1 MRVKYPIRNISRRS
15 QVQFRLET
23 SSDRIREKNYEF
35 TAQLMIQNR
44 RGSSLPLDGFDVK
57 APQFRQIINI

>member
-1 MRVKYPIRNISRRS
+1 MPIRNIGRRS

-23 SSDRIREKNYEF
+23 LTDGIREKNYEF

-44 RGSSLPLDGFDVK
+44 RGSSLPLFGFDAK
-57 APQFRQIINI
+57 APEFRQIINI